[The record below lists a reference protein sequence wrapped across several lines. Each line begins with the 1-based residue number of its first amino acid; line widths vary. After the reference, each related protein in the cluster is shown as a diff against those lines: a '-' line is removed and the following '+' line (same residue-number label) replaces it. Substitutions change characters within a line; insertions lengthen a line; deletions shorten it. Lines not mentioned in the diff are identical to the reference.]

1 MLCVCVCLRAYY
13 FVCVFIACICRFY
26 YMGSCV
32 SIPVSFPSVIS
43 SRERSSRDDI
53 TRRKDTGMDTQEP
66 IVITSLS
73 YAY

>member
-1 MLCVCVCLRAYY
+1 
-13 FVCVFIACICRFY
+13 
-26 YMGSCV
+26 MGSYV

-53 TRRKDTGMDTQEP
+53 TRGKDTGMDTQEP

-73 YAY
+73 YTY